1 MAPKSLIKYLK
12 FKPAP
17 TLQLE
22 PEPVAEVAAYV
33 TAPAAVWP
41 PPSTTTERQ
50 TWVAARARQHSD
62 ENGQPA
68 EGWGARITAMKN
80 DGRLVERN
88 GVLWRRE

>member
-1 MAPKSLIKYLK
+1 MAPKSLIKLLK
-12 FKPAP
+12 FKPVP
-17 TLQLE
+17 TLQLD
-22 PEPVAEVAAYV
+22 PEPIAEAAVYA

-41 PPSTTTERQ
+41 PPSTSTERQ
-50 TWVAARARQHSD
+50 TWASARSLQRAD

-68 EGWGARITAMKN
+68 EGWSARIAAMKK